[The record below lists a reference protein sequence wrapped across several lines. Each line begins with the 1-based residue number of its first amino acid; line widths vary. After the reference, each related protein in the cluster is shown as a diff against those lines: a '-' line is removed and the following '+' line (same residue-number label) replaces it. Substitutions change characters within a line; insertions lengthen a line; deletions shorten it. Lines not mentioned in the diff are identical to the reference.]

1 MRDNRSFQRV
11 VYLCEGEA
19 CSKAGSLAVV
29 QSLRAELGRREMD
42 QVHTVRTRCSGF
54 CGRAPV
60 VCVQPDQVW
69 YGGMDAEKARRV
81 VADHLAHGHEIRD
94 WTFHRDP

>member
-1 MRDNRSFQRV
+1 MRDNRSFDHV

-19 CSKAGSLAVV
+19 CAKAGAADVVLA
-29 QSLRAELGRREMD
+29 LRAALVKMGLERI
-42 QVHTVRTRCSGF
+42 HTVRTRCSGF

-69 YGGMDAEKARRV
+69 YGGMDPDKARRV
-81 VADHLAHGHEIRD
+81 VEGHLSGGAPMGA
-94 WTFHRDP
+94 WTFHRDS